1 MRIIVIAKPKS
12 KIEMVERIGQPT
24 LGLGDIKPGFI
35 EYKVSVKEV
44 PVGGKANE
52 AIIKVLAKYF
62 DVAPSLVRLVSGAT
76 SKRKIF
82 EIPD

>member
-1 MRIIVIAKPKS
+1 MRIVVIAKPKA
-12 KIEMVERIGQPT
+12 KIEVVERVGQPT
-24 LGLGDIKPGFI
+24 LDFDKGGQGMV

-62 DVAPSLVRLVSGAT
+62 DIAPSLVRLVSGAT